1 MKKSIF
7 INLDNI
13 FGPVIPHPMHSEDDR
28 HILFNSADL
37 AFRKRGNQSII
48 EQQHKGRYC
57 YLHHV
62 ELNLEASIAMNIEI
76 TMNDL
81 YAVYVLVAQKSVN
94 LRDEQ
99 QQRVFKLAP
108 SRGIYVYLPKGNYQL
123 LVGAG
128 SYQIFSFYF
137 DVGVLDGINDRDI
150 DFIGHLRNA
159 KKAKSN
165 EVQTSVDFP
174 AGPLT
179 RTVISQIASNL
190 TKGHLDSQVS
200 LLTEIKE
207 LIRLSQQKVQHQNL
221 LHPHY
226 GISID
231 SVKRLIENGV
241 NQQGAKF
248 DLQSLLSDLPFTLPH
263 ANNLFLQ
270 KYGMTLTAYKKYCLI
285 QLSIPLL
292 IRKVPIITICEDLG
306 FTSESTFYRMFK
318 KVKGMSTREYVQ
330 RNFPML

>member
-7 INLDNI
+7 INLENI
-13 FGPVIPHPMHSEDDR
+13 FGPVIPHPIHSEDDR
-28 HILFNSADL
+28 PIHFNSADL

-62 ELNLEASIAMNIEI
+62 ELNLEASIAIDIEI

-81 YAVYVLVAQKSVN
+81 YAVYVLMAKKSII
-94 LRDEQ
+94 LHDKH
-99 QQRVFKLAP
+99 QQRVFMLAP

-137 DVGVLDGINDRDI
+137 DVGIFDGISDKDI

-165 EVQTSVDFP
+165 EAKSSIDFP

-179 RTVISQIASNL
+179 KTVISHLASNL
-190 TKGHLDSQVS
+190 TKGNLDSQVS
-200 LLTEIKE
+200 LLNEIKE
-207 LIRLSQQKVQHQNL
+207 LIRLSQQKAQHQNL

-226 GISID
+226 GISTDI
-231 SVKRLIENGV
+231 VKRLIESGV
-241 NQQGAKF
+241 DKQGAKF
-248 DLQSLLSDLPFTLPH
+248 NLETLLSDLPFTLPH

-285 QLSIPLL
+285 QRSIPLL

-306 FTSESTFYRMFK
+306 FTSESTFYRMFR
-318 KVKGMSTREYVQ
+318 KVKGMSTREYLQ
-330 RNFPML
+330 KNFPML